1 MDYRFKL
8 EALRQYLTFQEEAR
22 QKEMAE
28 AQRIRDQEAALLEEL
43 SALRRKTE
51 DALQRECQGSTTG
64 PCLSFYNSYLD
75 KLSAD
80 IFSQQFK
87 LADAE
92 KALVEKREALL
103 LAMQKRK
110 TLDRLKEKGREAY
123 LENLNSEEE
132 KFINEMAINR
142 FNANH
147 R

>member
-8 EALRQYLTFQEEAR
+8 EALRQYRSFQEESR

-43 SALRRKTE
+43 SAMRKRTE
-51 DALQRECQGSTTG
+51 EALAKEHRGSTTG
-64 PCLSFYNSYLD
+64 PCLSIYNSYLN
-75 KLSAD
+75 KLTAD
-80 IFSQQFK
+80 IFSQKFK
-87 LADAE
+87 LVDAE
-92 KALVEKREALL
+92 KKLVERREALL

-110 TLDRLKEKGREAY
+110 TLERLKEKGREAY

-142 FNANH
+142 YNANH